1 MNSPDSTAHTFNATP
16 FRGLNI
22 EGAGDAESASHVL
35 VDRLLDAAIHDGDRC
50 AFHGASP
57 APALGE
63 PARWKVFGADYYEG
77 SAGIAR
83 ALAYAGRLLD
93 RPDALD
99 CARAALRHALP
110 ASQGW
115 SLHSGSLGVTLV
127 ALELE
132 PWLDLPGLRAQAIAL
147 ARRGLDQAMADADRG
162 EAGFDLMSGLAG
174 ALYAAQELAVMD
186 PEANTAARALATHL
200 LQVAWNADEHRHCW
214 PMHPQDAS
222 PLCGFGHGA
231 AGVAFALQRQAGAH
245 ALNAA
250 AGAREFEALHFNA
263 DACSWADLRAEGG
276 GFPHFWCHGSVGIAI
291 ERREALRAAGLSAEA
306 GDRAAL
312 DYAAALQGVRREA
325 RRLLQ
330 LPQGAAAGFEL
341 NASQCH
347 GLSGLIDLL
356 LDSGEASDQGLAQR
370 LGACIRQDALGPQSW
385 RCGLPG
391 GESSPG
397 LMLGW
402 AGILWGQLRLLA
414 PREVPLAWAPRPR
427 PDTGS
432 GTSH

>member
-1 MNSPDSTAHTFNATP
+1 MNTPVSSAQRPTLAPCPD
-16 FRGLNI
+16 LVMDC
-22 EGAGDAESASHVL
+22 AGDAISASHAL
-35 VDRLLDAAIHDGDRC
+35 VDRLLDAAIHDGNRC

-63 PARWKVFGADYYEG
+63 PARWRVFGADYYEG

-99 CARAALRHALP
+99 CAHAALRHALQ
-110 ASQGW
+110 SSLGW
-115 SLHSGSLGVTLV
+115 SLHSGSFGVALV

-132 PWLDLPGLRAQAIAL
+132 PWLDLPGLRTQAIAL

-162 EAGFDLMSGLAG
+162 QAGFDLMSGLAG

-186 PEANTAARALATHL
+186 PEADTAARALAAHL
-200 LQVAWNADEHRHCW
+200 LQVAWNADEHRHRW

-222 PLCGFGHGA
+222 PLCGLGHGA
-231 AGVAFALQRQAGAH
+231 AGVAFALQRQPEAH

-263 DACSWADLRAEGG
+263 DACSWADLRADGG

-291 ERREALRAAGLSAEA
+291 ERREALRATGLSDEA

-356 LDSGEASDQGLAQR
+356 LDSGEASDQDLARR
-370 LGACIRQDALGPQSW
+370 LGACVRQDALGPQSW

-414 PREVPLAWAPRPR
+414 PRDVPLAWAPRLR